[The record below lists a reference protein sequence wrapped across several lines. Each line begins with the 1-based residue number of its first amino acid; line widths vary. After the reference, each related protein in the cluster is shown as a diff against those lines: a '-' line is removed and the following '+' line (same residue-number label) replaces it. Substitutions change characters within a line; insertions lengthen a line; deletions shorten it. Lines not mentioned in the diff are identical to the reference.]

1 MLAYVGV
8 PKIWGSF
15 VQLQVPHK
23 FCCAPVPLL
32 SEIWGAR
39 AAPASSMAP
48 SPMATFV
55 FVSAGMGR
63 RRPTESFPRAVIDDL
78 GVISSA
84 RKIGQSEL
92 CKASHG
98 DSHVVL
104 GAVLREDDIAYV
116 DELCRRAR
124 GRVGASAA
132 VLGGAVD
139 EQVRVEATST
149 SVARPTDHLRP
160 GRVRQAQFTRRTVRT
175 DYLPAATT
183 ALKGTP

>member
-1 MLAYVGV
+1 M
-8 PKIWGSF
+8 
-15 VQLQVPHK
+15 
-23 FCCAPVPLL
+23 
-32 SEIWGAR
+32 
-39 AAPASSMAP
+39 
-48 SPMATFV
+48 
-55 FVSAGMGR
+55 
-63 RRPTESFPRAVIDDL
+63 
-78 GVISSA
+78 
-84 RKIGQSEL
+84 
-92 CKASHG
+92 
-98 DSHVVL
+98 
-104 GAVLREDDIAYV
+104 LREDDIAYV

-160 GRVRQAQFTRRTVRT
+160 GRVRQAQFRPTRRTVRT